1 MTKKEIMEK
10 KMKLKEKFNAEYDEQ
25 EGGKSF
31 YDELKAEVNQQAQLN
46 KSEFEGL
53 DDDLR
58 VQLEGFRAGMYVR
71 IELAQVPCEL
81 IQHFD
86 PAYPLIVGGLLS
98 GEENIGYVQ
107 VKQKYCT
114 ILGT

>member
-1 MTKKEIMEK
+1 M
-10 KMKLKEKFNAEYDEQ
+10 
-25 EGGKSF
+25 
-31 YDELKAEVNQQAQLN
+31 QLN

-86 PAYPLIVGGLLS
+86 PGYPLIVGGLLS

-107 VKQKYCT
+107 VKNFLKHKINNIKYVQC
-114 ILGT
+114 IPLVPCPPKLFSHLNHCEK